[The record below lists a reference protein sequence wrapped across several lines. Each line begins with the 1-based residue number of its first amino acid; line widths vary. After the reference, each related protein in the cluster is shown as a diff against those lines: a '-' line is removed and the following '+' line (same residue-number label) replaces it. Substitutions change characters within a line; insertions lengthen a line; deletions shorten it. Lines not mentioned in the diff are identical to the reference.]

1 MFKEHVN
8 LIIDSLRFT
17 NFSNYDY
24 NFDYINLMYFENYYI
39 IHSYLIA
46 FMFTIINNLYIHF
59 MMSYYIYKI
68 ERILDSKLTEFSK
81 KIKCDNIS
89 DNDNDNDSDSDSDS
103 DSDDT
108 DKPVIK
114 RNPKRKCRRVY

>member
-17 NFSNYDY
+17 NYSNYD
-24 NFDYINLMYFENYYI
+24 FDYINLMYFENYYI

-46 FMFTIINNLYIHF
+46 FMFTVINNLYIHF
-59 MMSYYIYKI
+59 VMSYYIYKI
-68 ERILDSKLTEFSK
+68 QKILDSKLTEFINK
-81 KIKCDNIS
+81 TKCDNIS
-89 DNDNDNDSDSDSDS
+89 DSDSDNDSDNDSDSDKS
-103 DSDDT
+103 
-108 DKPVIK
+108 VLR

>member
-24 NFDYINLMYFENYYI
+24 NFDYITLMYFENYYI

-46 FMFTIINNLYIHF
+46 FMFTVINNLYIHF
-59 MMSYYIYKI
+59 LMSYYIYKI
-68 ERILDSKLTEFSK
+68 QKILDSKLTEFSK
-81 KIKCDNIS
+81 KIKSNNIS
-89 DNDNDNDSDSDSDS
+89 ESEESEDENNS
-103 DSDDT
+103 DSDDSN
-108 DKPVIK
+108 KPVLK

>member
-8 LIIDSLRFT
+8 LIIDSLGFT

-24 NFDYINLMYFENYYI
+24 INLIYFENYYI

-59 MMSYYIYKI
+59 LMSYYIYKI
-68 ERILDSKLTEFSK
+68 EKNLDNKLTEFSK
-81 KIKCDNIS
+81 KNKSNNI
-89 DNDNDNDSDSDSDS
+89 SDSDSDS
-103 DSDDT
+103 DSDR
-108 DKPVIK
+108 PVIK

>member
-46 FMFTIINNLYIHF
+46 FMFTVINNLYIHF
-59 MMSYYIYKI
+59 LMSYYIYKI
-68 ERILDSKLTEFSK
+68 QKILDSKLTEFSK
-81 KIKCDNIS
+81 KIKSNNNSESEDE
-89 DNDNDNDSDSDSDS
+89 SDS
-103 DSDDT
+103 DSDDC
-108 DKPVIK
+108 DSDDSNEPVLK